1 MKPSME
7 IARQF
12 RARFPGRTCG
22 SIAGRTFAASGDLA
36 AHLGAGRC
44 EPVLEAVVSAAR
56 AAVARSPP
64 LSMSLPAA
72 VPWCGRRPPGAGKG
86 DDGNVRGSDGA
97 RDRGG
102 TGIGRAI
109 AGKLHAEGAFVF
121 ICGRRAEKLEQARAA
136 IAPGGE
142 RIAAVPADLTREHD
156 VQSVARA
163 VEGRGEGL
171 DVLVN
176 AAGIM
181 QFGRLDGLS
190 PTDMKSLFDTNAFAP
205 WRLSVSVLPFMRQ
218 RGGGAIVNIAS
229 ISGLRPFEG
238 SGAYCMSKA
247 ALIMLTQVMALEL
260 AGEGVRVNAVCP
272 GMVENTELGNEVFTP
287 GQVSASYDRFRPLHP
302 LGRNGTPEDVAE
314 AVLYLC
320 GASSSWVTGAILP
333 LDGGRHLTTN
343 RSA

>member
-1 MKPSME
+1 MGTFE
-7 IARQF
+7 
-12 RARFPGRTCG
+12 GRTALVTG
-22 SIAGRTFAASGDLA
+22 
-36 AHLGAGRC
+36 
-44 EPVLEAVVSAAR
+44 
-56 AAVARSPP
+56 
-64 LSMSLPAA
+64 
-72 VPWCGRRPPGAGKG
+72 
-86 DDGNVRGSDGA
+86 
-97 RDRGG
+97 GG

-109 AGKLHAEGAFVF
+109 ARRLHAEGAFVF
-121 ICGRRAEKLEQARAA
+121 ICGRRAERLEQARAA

-163 VEGRGEGL
+163 VEGRGKGL

-181 QFGRLDGLS
+181 RFGRLEGLS

-205 WRLSVSVLPFMRQ
+205 WRVTVAVLPFLRQ

-247 ALIMLTQVMALEL
+247 ALLMLTQVMALEL
-260 AGEGVRVNAVCP
+260 AGEGIRVNAICP
-272 GMVENTELGNEVFTP
+272 GMVEDTGLGDEVFTP
-287 GQVSASYDRFRPLHP
+287 GQVAASYDRFRPLHP
-302 LGRNGTPEDVAE
+302 LGRNGTPDDVAE
-314 AVLYLC
+314 AVLYLA
-320 GASSSWVTGAILP
+320 GASSAWVTGAVLP

-343 RSA
+343 RPA